1 MAKSR
6 GSSTGHPASSDSL
19 AEYRAKR
26 DFKATP
32 EPSPESSP
40 ASALRSSFVVQK
52 HDATRLHYDIRLE
65 IAGAMMSF
73 AVPKG
78 PSYDPDIKRFAIETE
93 DHPLAYNE
101 FEGRIPDGNYGAGDV
116 LIWDAGTYETVPPG
130 NAVAMR
136 KKGHLHVR
144 FFGDKL
150 VGEWHF
156 VKMKRDRSGQ
166 SSPNQWL
173 FFKAKDT
180 HASKTRDVVGE
191 QPSSIVSGKS
201 ATRGPL
207 RATPSHTTRALLE
220 IVGEPMQAVN
230 AVLDDPSQYT
240 FEVKF
245 DGYRIL
251 AARSGADVRL
261 ESRRGHDWTDRFRP
275 VAEAIARLPVR
286 DAVFDGEVC
295 AVTNDGKPSFQR
307 LQQWVGGERREVAI
321 AFALFDLL
329 WLDGRDLRTL
339 PLEERRELLRALLE
353 TKQGE
358 PHKGTVLSFSA
369 GVAAPIDGYG
379 RPDVAALLDLA
390 RRAGLEGFVAKR
402 KGSPYLSG
410 KNPRWVKLKCIRRQE
425 LAVAGYTPLAGTK
438 GKIAGS
444 LILAVCDEHG
454 KLRYAGKVGSGFDD
468 AQRKKLA
475 ETLERDRVDKAP
487 IVIDEKIKDA
497 RWSTPKLVAEVSFLE
512 WSDDGKL
519 RHPTF
524 VGMREDKAPF
534 DCAREDERPPPPA
547 PPSRVKLTNP
557 DKVLFPR
564 DGIRK
569 RDVLELYEA
578 LAPVMLPH
586 LSGRPLTLQRWPDGI
601 DEEAWFQHRRGLGA
615 EFLRTYMLEGK
626 EHIVCDDVDGLRQLA
641 NLAALTMHGW
651 SAHIGKNAQTQE
663 EIERDL
669 LFPDYVILDLDP
681 GSGPWSHV
689 IDVALAARV
698 LLDRLELPSFVKT
711 TGKRGLHIGVPIA
724 RGPSHADATRLAE
737 HLATAIARVLPSI
750 ATIERSIPK
759 RNGRLYI
766 DFLQNGHGKTIA
778 APYTLRALDGAP
790 ISTPIRWSEVGPSLD
805 PKVFNWKTIR
815 ARIDARGDLFAGV
828 LRGGPDIRPLLAR
841 LG

>member
-6 GSSTGHPASSDSL
+6 SSSTGRPASSDSL

-26 DFKATP
+26 DFTATP
-32 EPSPESSP
+32 EPAPS
-40 ASALRSSFVVQK
+40 AVDTSALRSSFVVQK

-65 IAGAMMSF
+65 IDGAMMSF

-78 PSYDPDIKRFAIETE
+78 PSYDPDTKRFAVETE

-130 NAVAMR
+130 NATAMR

-144 FFGDKL
+144 FFGEKL
-150 VGEWHF
+150 AGEWHF
-156 VKMKRDRSGQ
+156 VKMKRDRTGGAIEK
-166 SSPNQWL
+166 QWL
-173 FFKAKDT
+173 FFKAKDG
-180 HASKTRDVVGE
+180 HASKTRDVVNE
-191 QPSSIVSGKS
+191 QAASIVSGRS
-201 ATRGPL
+201 ATRGPM
-207 RATPSHTTRALLE
+207 RVTSSHTTRALLE
-220 IVGEPMQAVN
+220 LVGEPMQAMN

-251 AARSGADVRL
+251 AAKSGSDVRL
-261 ESRRGHDWTDRFRP
+261 ESRRGHDWTARFQP
-275 VAEAIARLPVR
+275 IADAIAKLPVR

-295 AVTNDGKPSFQR
+295 AVTSDGRPSFQR

-321 AFALFDLL
+321 AFALFDLA
-329 WLDGRDLRTL
+329 WLDGRDLRKL
-339 PLEERRELLRALLE
+339 PIEERRELLRPLIGA
-353 TKQGE
+353 G
-358 PHKGTVLSFSA
+358 GSVLSFSA
-369 GVAAPIDGYG
+369 SVAAPIDGYG
-379 RPDVAALLDLA
+379 RPDVSSLIDLA

-402 KGSPYLSG
+402 RGSPYVSG
-410 KNPRWVKLKCIRRQE
+410 KCPQWVKLKCIRRQE
-425 LAVAGYTPLAGTK
+425 LAVAGYTPLS
-438 GKIAGS
+438 GS
-444 LILAVCDEHG
+444 KANVVGGLILAVCDEHG
-454 KLRYAGKVGSGFDD
+454 KLRYAGKVGSGLDD
-468 AQRKKLA
+468 AQRKQLA
-475 ETLERDRVDKAP
+475 ALLERDRIDAP
-487 IVIDEKIKDA
+487 PILLDEKIKDA

-524 VGMREDKAPF
+524 VAMREDKAPF
-534 DCAREDERPPPPA
+534 DCVREDERPPPPA

-569 RDVLELYEA
+569 RDIVELYEA

-601 DEEAWFQHRRGLGA
+601 DEEAWYQHRRGAGA
-615 EFLRTYMLEGK
+615 EYLRRYMLEGK

-641 NLAALTMHGW
+641 NLAALTLHSW
-651 SAHIGKNAQTQE
+651 SAHIGKNARTQE

-669 LFPDYVILDLDP
+669 LFPDYAIIDLDP

-689 IDVALAARV
+689 VDVALAARV

-711 TGKRGLHIGVPIA
+711 TGKRGLHICVPIA
-724 RGPSHADATRLAE
+724 RGPSHAEATRLAE
-737 HLATAIARVLPSI
+737 HIATAIARVLPEI
-750 ATIERSIPK
+750 ATVERAIPK

-766 DFLQNGHGKTIA
+766 DYLQNGHGKTIA

-790 ISTPIRWSEVGPSLD
+790 VSTPIRWSEVGPSLD
-805 PKVFNWKTIR
+805 PKAFNLRTVR
-815 ARIDARGDLFAGV
+815 ARVDAHGDLFAGV
-828 LRGGPDIRPLLAR
+828 LRGGPEIRPLLAR